1 MAFSFY
7 IGSELNMSLL
17 AVPINYLPSDEHIF
31 NGKIANDLI
40 PVNFYDISVIDIN
53 CKKLPLKMH
62 KQEQVIFKLFV
73 NFENKKYVK
82 FKKEPIIFINIF
94 NNEKQEKD

>member
-1 MAFSFY
+1 
-7 IGSELNMSLL
+7 
-17 AVPINYLPSDEHIF
+17 
-31 NGKIANDLI
+31 
-40 PVNFYDISVIDIN
+40 
-53 CKKLPLKMH
+53 MH